1 MNIVNTLRKEKPMLI
16 KLLYGTVICVLSF
29 RLPAKVARLSRKTN
43 EAEIRAVYNVLYGN
57 YNYVS
62 FRTFNNEKPIEV
74 AISSKI
80 FAPYATLSL
89 TLSFVLVVSDVMCVF
104 PAETVFLNLAQKP
117 LNCGVKYP

>member
-1 MNIVNTLRKEKPMLI
+1 MLI

-29 RLPAKVARLSRKTN
+29 RLPAKVARLSWKTN
-43 EAEIRAVYNVLYGN
+43 EAVYREIRAVYNVLHGN

-74 AISSKI
+74 AISTKI

-104 PAETVFLNLAQKP
+104 PAETVFLTFSTKTIELQCKIS
-117 LNCGVKYP
+117 LNSLV